1 MPDFDRT
8 RPPSAS
14 DRGCDLEEVVNKT
27 DTSRPQSDRRGSSS
41 HRRPPAPRHQ
51 SSSSQSGS
59 QGSSR
64 NRPRNNNEDQPSII
78 IPDAPEPRLSSSSD
92 NPSSRSRTRS
102 RLFSLFT
109 NKPLTEDL
117 NTSRVRTEYAPLG
130 NERTHLH
137 GMAVPSALQSE
148 FEPTVVPLA
157 TNSSIPTALG
167 GTEIAGT
174 TRIKT
179 EHAPLGN
186 ERTHADGMALPS
198 HLQSNFDPTVVPG
211 APGTVSTSNKSRSS
225 NHRPSLNNRTGSN
238 VEPSPNRTLGTQV
251 QGLVP
256 ASKYEREHGG
266 QSYPAHSSL
275 VSSPPAHVL
284 SIFENAQ
291 DREMASRQTQIAS
304 MRPEQRKEQ
313 NNWAQKVIRKAR
325 IETSACPSDYKWQ
338 RIEAPPGYQCEKGGH
353 LVSDE
358 LIAEGKGGIF
368 VVPGGK
374 RDRRKTDVL
383 WGPYYQ
389 ASGRGKAMVYGGDP
403 NVPAPEEIDE
413 KGNFIFKQMW
423 RLCPSLNGPPT
434 TQREVDMINGEIE
447 KLRGPRRR
455 DLILA
460 DFEPGGIAYEGKF
473 SYIGS
478 RKHDPFYRGTL

>member
-1 MPDFDRT
+1 MPDFDHT
-8 RPPSAS
+8 QPPSAS
-14 DRGCDLEEVVNKT
+14 DRGYGLEEVVNNRV
-27 DTSRPQSDRRGSSS
+27 TSRPQSNRRGSSS
-41 HRRPPAPRHQ
+41 HRRPPAPQHQ

-64 NRPRNNNEDQPSII
+64 DRPRNNNEDQPFITR
-78 IPDAPEPRLSSSSD
+78 PNAPEPRHSSSSG
-92 NPSSRSRTRS
+92 NPSSRSRIRS
-102 RLFSLFT
+102 RLSSLFT
-109 NKPLTEDL
+109 SKPFTEDPD
-117 NTSRVRTEYAPLG
+117 TSRVRTEYAPLG

-157 TNSSIPTALG
+157 TNSSIPTVLE
-167 GTEIAGT
+167 GTEIART

-186 ERTHADGMALPS
+186 ERTHLHGMVLPS
-198 HLQSNFDPTVVPG
+198 HLQSMFDPTVVPG
-211 APGTVSTSNKSRSS
+211 APGTVSTSNRRNSS
-225 NHRPSLNNRTGSN
+225 HRPSLNNWAGSN
-238 VEPSPNRTLGTQV
+238 VEPSPNGTPGTRV

-275 VSSPPAHVL
+275 VSRPPAHVR

-304 MRPEQRKEQ
+304 MQPEQRKEQ
-313 NNWAQKVIRKAR
+313 NNWAQKMIRKAR
-325 IETSACPSDYKWQ
+325 IKTSACPSDYKWQ

-374 RDRRKTDVL
+374 RDRRKTDFL

-403 NVPAPEEIDE
+403 NIPAPEEIDE
-413 KGNFIFKQMW
+413 KGNIIFKQMW

-434 TQREVDMINGEIE
+434 TQREVDKINEEIE
-447 KLRGPRRR
+447 KLRGSRRR

-460 DFEPGGIAYEGKF
+460 DFIPGGLAYEGRF

-478 RKHDPFYRGTL
+478 RKRDPFYRGTR